1 MEQTN
6 YILWGA
12 GGHAKVIVSIVEDM
26 KGMIVGVIDSDTSKK
41 QLEGIPVVNTYNPDL
56 FLSAK
61 AIISIGDNQTRK
73 KLAKTIKHQS
83 EAVIHSSSIIDK
95 KAIIGAGTVVM
106 QNATIQRDV
115 SIGKHVIINTSSI
128 IDHDSSIA
136 NFAHIAPGAVLC
148 GNVQVGEGT
157 LIGAGAVVL
166 PGVKIGKWATI
177 GAGSVVLNN
186 VGDHEIVVGNPA
198 RKINKIN

>member
-1 MEQTN
+1 MEQTK

-12 GGHAKVIVSIVEDM
+12 GGHAKVIVSILEDM
-26 KGMIVGVIDSDTSKK
+26 KGMIVGVIDSDISKK
-41 QLEGIPVVNTYNPDL
+41 QLEGIPVVSTYNPDV
-56 FLSAK
+56 FLNAK
-61 AIISIGDNQTRK
+61 AIISIGDNQIRK

-106 QNATIQRDV
+106 QNTTIQRDV
-115 SIGKHVIINTSSI
+115 SIGKHVIINTSSS
-128 IDHDSSIA
+128 IDHDSHIA
-136 NFAHIAPGAVLC
+136 AFAHIAPGVVLC
-148 GNVQVGEGT
+148 GNVQVGEGA

-177 GAGSVVLNN
+177 GAGSIVLYDVQDNE
-186 VGDHEIVVGNPA
+186 VVVGNPA
-198 RKINKIN
+198 RKIIK